1 MSAGSVILIG
11 ILAAIAAGVA
21 IAAGTNAAVAA
32 PIAAVSVGVV
42 AFLFLE
48 IGGSLRW
55 PSRRFRQYPEPA
67 GLRIQSAYGFGSLD
81 RLEVIA
87 LLDTLERA
95 EGGFT
100 GSWLTSE
107 EASRLRRAGPRTPE
121 VLARLQAL
129 SAERFRAYVDSRVS
143 ELERRM

>member
-67 GLRIQSAYGFGSLD
+67 GLRIQSAYGIGSLD
-81 RLEVIA
+81 RLEVMA

-100 GSWLTSE
+100 GSWPTSE